1 MTNRTDLQI
10 KSKDIL
16 TGKNITTTIS
26 YVNPNATNQQLIQL
40 ATALNNLTTNDK
52 VQYIKSSK
60 EVLA

>member
-26 YVNPNATNQQLIQL
+26 HVNPNATNQQLIQF